1 MRKSDRVE
9 YEKKINTLW
18 IVIII
23 LLIFLGAAITA
34 QVTPPAP
41 IIERKIIRPES
52 NFCNYVSA
60 HIKLS
65 GDNYRIEYR
74 ILQDGATQYTE
85 YTKSLDQLTLDA
97 RSIYN
102 SEQIDID
109 QYHCLLAGRD
119 QGPRTQIQMIPFYF
133 LIPSQS
139 SSNIHQTHLYRTNKI
154 TTFVGRNL
162 KGSIVVKITIPEC
175 FKDCEP
181 EIKQISDETLLK
193 VREHLSRSVS

>member
-1 MRKSDRVE
+1 MRKSDRAE

-109 QYHCLLAGRD
+109 QYHCLLAGIK
-119 QGPRTQIQMIPFYF
+119 G
-133 LIPSQS
+133 
-139 SSNIHQTHLYRTNKI
+139 HE
-154 TTFVGRNL
+154 L
-162 KGSIVVKITIPEC
+162 KSK
-175 FKDCEP
+175 
-181 EIKQISDETLLK
+181 
-193 VREHLSRSVS
+193 